1 LKEKEKMKSVVIIR
15 RIIAIF
21 LLFSTIQGVISDY
34 EEGIPFN
41 ETIGGVALMTL
52 IIFFLVKPPKEK
64 NKKFKVE
71 DLDYEE
77 IDEAIIIE
85 ETFDNMETSEVE
97 ENEEYLGNLPSED
110 LESNYEKKREKSRN
124 PIKDKQSLIS
134 RIFQGKT
141 DRY

>member
-1 LKEKEKMKSVVIIR
+1 MKSVVNIR

-21 LLFSTIQGVISDY
+21 FLFSTIQGVISDY
-34 EEGIPFN
+34 EQGIPFN

-64 NKKFKVE
+64 NKKFEVE

-77 IDEAIIIE
+77 IDEAIVIE
-85 ETFDNMETSEVE
+85 ETFDDLETLEIKD
-97 ENEEYLGNLPSED
+97 NEEFLPTENF
-110 LESNYEKKREKSRN
+110 ESNYKQKKEKSSN

>member
-1 LKEKEKMKSVVIIR
+1 MKYVVSIR
-15 RIIAIF
+15 RIIAIL

-34 EEGIPFN
+34 EQGIPFN
-41 ETIGGVALMTL
+41 ETIGGLALSTL
-52 IIFFLVKPPKEK
+52 IIFLLVKPPKEK
-64 NKKFKVE
+64 NKKFEVE

-77 IDEAIIIE
+77 IDEAIIID
-85 ETFDNMETSEVE
+85 ETFDNLETLEVE
-97 ENEEYLGNLPSED
+97 ENKEYLPTENF
-110 LESNYEKKREKSRN
+110 ESNYKQKREKSSN

>member
-1 LKEKEKMKSVVIIR
+1 MKNVVRIR
-15 RIIAIF
+15 RFFAIF

-34 EEGIPFN
+34 EQGIPFN

-64 NKKFKVE
+64 NKKFEVE

-77 IDEAIIIE
+77 IDEAIVIE
-85 ETFDNMETSEVE
+85 ETFDNLETLKIED
-97 ENEEYLGNLPSED
+97 NEEFLPSENF
-110 LESNYEKKREKSRN
+110 ESNNKQNREKSSN

>member
-1 LKEKEKMKSVVIIR
+1 MKYVVSIR

-34 EEGIPFN
+34 EQGIPFN
-41 ETIGGVALMTL
+41 ETIGGLALSTL

-64 NKKFKVE
+64 NKKFEVE

-77 IDEAIIIE
+77 IDEAIIID
-85 ETFDNMETSEVE
+85 ETFDNLETLEVE
-97 ENEEYLGNLPSED
+97 ENKEYLPTENF
-110 LESNYEKKREKSRN
+110 ESNYKQKREKNSN

-141 DRY
+141 NRY

>member
-1 LKEKEKMKSVVIIR
+1 MKSVVKIR
-15 RIIAIF
+15 RFIAIF

-34 EEGIPFN
+34 EQGIPFN
-41 ETIGGVALMTL
+41 ETIGGVAFMTL

-64 NKKFKVE
+64 NKKFEVE

-77 IDEAIIIE
+77 IDEAIVIE
-85 ETFDNMETSEVE
+85 ETFDDLETLEIE
-97 ENEEYLGNLPSED
+97 DNEEFLPTENF
-110 LESNYEKKREKSRN
+110 ESNYKQKKEKSSN

>member
-1 LKEKEKMKSVVIIR
+1 MNKLVRVR
-15 RIIAIF
+15 RFIAIF

-85 ETFDNMETSEVE
+85 ETFDNMETSKVE
-97 ENEEYLGNLPSED
+97 ENEEYLGNLPSKD
-110 LESNYEKKREKSRN
+110 LETNYEQKREKRSN
-124 PIKDKQSLIS
+124 PINNKQSLLS

>member
-1 LKEKEKMKSVVIIR
+1 MKNVVRIR
-15 RIIAIF
+15 RFFAIF

-34 EEGIPFN
+34 EQGIPFN

-64 NKKFKVE
+64 NKKFEVE

-77 IDEAIIIE
+77 IDEAIVIE
-85 ETFDNMETSEVE
+85 ETFDNLETLEIE
-97 ENEEYLGNLPSED
+97 DNEEYLPTENFENNS
-110 LESNYEKKREKSRN
+110 KQKREKSSN
-124 PIKDKQSLIS
+124 PIRDKQSLIS

>member
-1 LKEKEKMKSVVIIR
+1 MKNMKSVVIIK

-34 EEGIPFN
+34 EQGIPFN

-52 IIFFLVKPPKEK
+52 IIFFLVKPPKEN
-64 NKKFKVE
+64 NKKVE

-77 IDEAIIIE
+77 IDEAIVIE
-85 ETFDNMETSEVE
+85 ETFDNLETLEIE
-97 ENEEYLGNLPSED
+97 DNEEFLHTENF
-110 LESNYEKKREKSRN
+110 ESNYKQKREKSSN
-124 PIKDKQSLIS
+124 PIKDNQSLIS

>member
-1 LKEKEKMKSVVIIR
+1 MKSVVNIR

-34 EEGIPFN
+34 EQGIPFN
-41 ETIGGVALMTL
+41 ETIGGVAFMTL

-64 NKKFKVE
+64 NKKFEVE

-77 IDEAIIIE
+77 IDEAIVIE
-85 ETFDNMETSEVE
+85 ETFDDLETLEIE
-97 ENEEYLGNLPSED
+97 DNEEYLPTENF
-110 LESNYEKKREKSRN
+110 ESNYKQKKEKSSY

>member
-1 LKEKEKMKSVVIIR
+1 MKSVVNIR

-34 EEGIPFN
+34 EQGIPFN
-41 ETIGGVALMTL
+41 ETIGGVAFMTL

-64 NKKFKVE
+64 NKKFEVE
-71 DLDYEE
+71 YFDYEE
-77 IDEAIIIE
+77 IDEAIVIE
-85 ETFDNMETSEVE
+85 ETFDDLETLEIE
-97 ENEEYLGNLPSED
+97 DNEEFLPTENF
-110 LESNYEKKREKSRN
+110 ESNYKQKKEKSSN

>member
-1 LKEKEKMKSVVIIR
+1 MKNVVRIR
-15 RIIAIF
+15 RFFAIF

-34 EEGIPFN
+34 EQGIPFN

-64 NKKFKVE
+64 NKKFEVE
-71 DLDYEE
+71 DVDYEE
-77 IDEAIIIE
+77 IDEAIVIE
-85 ETFDNMETSEVE
+85 ETFDNLESIEIE
-97 ENEEYLGNLPSED
+97 DNKEYLPTENF
-110 LESNYEKKREKSRN
+110 ESNYKQKREKSSN

>member
-1 LKEKEKMKSVVIIR
+1 MKSVVIIR

-34 EEGIPFN
+34 EQGIPFN

-64 NKKFKVE
+64 NKKFEVE

-77 IDEAIIIE
+77 IDETIVIE
-85 ETFDNMETSEVE
+85 ETFDNLETLKIED
-97 ENEEYLGNLPSED
+97 NEEFLPTENF
-110 LESNYEKKREKSRN
+110 ESNYKQKREKSSN